1 MRTSTLLIPIVSVAT
16 DDLTDAELI
25 ALNDAVQ
32 TGRDPHWIDG
42 YPQISDLFTENG
54 GTQMHRD
61 TRVAL
66 AGSTRCLSD
75 SRSLDSGCPI
85 LAGQSNFRRNHYHPG
100 PISSSS
106 WTTTT

>member
-16 DDLTDAELI
+16 KDLTDAELI

-32 TGRDPHWIDG
+32 TGRDPHSIGG

-54 GTQMHRD
+54 GTRMHRE

-66 AGSTRCLSD
+66 AAVTLS
-75 SRSLDSGCPI
+75 RLT
-85 LAGQSNFRRNHYHPG
+85 QS
-100 PISSSS
+100 
-106 WTTTT
+106 